1 MKRLKD
7 KVAIITGGAGG
18 IGVATAKLFLEE
30 GAKVMLVDV
39 NQNLLKKAVADFKNP
54 NLSHCMA
61 DVSKAKDTE
70 NYVKQTLKE
79 FGKID
84 IFFNNA
90 GIEGCSKPLVDYP
103 EDIFDKVIA
112 INLKGVWLGCKHVL
126 PKMEEGGSV
135 MITSSVAGLKGFA
148 GLGAYVASKHGVIG
162 IMRVAALESADRRIR
177 VNSIHPGPVDNEMM
191 RRIEKDISPENPD
204 QVIKGF
210 ENMVPLKRYAE
221 SVEIANLAL
230 FLASDES
237 AYITG
242 SIHVIDG
249 GMLSS

>member
-1 MKRLKD
+1 MDRLKD

-18 IGVATAKLFLEE
+18 IGLATAKLFLAE

-39 NQNLLKKAVADFKNP
+39 DQKGMDKGVKGLNNP
-54 NLSHCMA
+54 NLSYCIA

-70 NYVKQTLKE
+70 TYVKETLKV

-90 GIEGCSKPLVDYP
+90 GIEGCSRPLVDYP
-103 EDIFDKVIA
+103 EAIFDKVIA
-112 INLKGVWLGCKHVL
+112 INLKGVWLGCQYVL

-135 MITSSVAGLKGFA
+135 MITSSVAGLKGFQ

-162 IMRVAALESADRRIR
+162 IMRVAALECADRKIR
-177 VNSIHPGPVDNEMM
+177 VNSIHPGPVDNDMM
-191 RRIEKDISPENPD
+191 RRIEKDISPENPEE
-204 QVIKGF
+204 VIQGF
-210 ENMVPLKRYAE
+210 ENTIPLKRYAD
-221 SVEIANLAL
+221 SKEIAKLAL

-237 AYITG
+237 SYITG
-242 SIHVIDG
+242 SMHVVDG
-249 GMLSS
+249 GMLGS